1 VIGDYDMSKKS
12 SWRGLNELV
21 DAKERAKEI
30 MRALESLHKEH
41 RAFDSKDIKKH
52 SDRLSNDVDE
62 TNVLLQEKFR
72 QIMEDLEGHKQRI
85 AAMRDFLERHYEL
98 KKPRGR
104 LK

>member
-1 VIGDYDMSKKS
+1 MSKPS

-21 DAKERAKEI
+21 DAKERAKEM

-41 RAFDSKDIKKH
+41 RTFDSKTIKKH

-62 TNVLLQEKFR
+62 TSALLQEKFR
-72 QIMEDLEGHKQRI
+72 QIVEDLGSHKQRI
-85 AAMRDFLERHYEL
+85 AAMRDFLERHCEL
-98 KKPRGR
+98 EKPRGR

>member
-1 VIGDYDMSKKS
+1 MAKPS

-21 DAKERAKEI
+21 DAKEAAKE
-30 MRALESLHKEH
+30 MLRAIESLHKEH
-41 RAFDSKDIKKH
+41 RTFDAKAIKRH
-52 SDRLSNDVDE
+52 SDRLLGDVDE
-62 TNVLLQEKFR
+62 TSALLQEKFR
-72 QIMEDLEGHKQRI
+72 QIVEDLEGHKQRI